1 MSRAHITTPYLLSTE
16 VTKYEQLRLRLS
28 AEFPDLDDETLR
40 DTLEGLTSLP
50 EMIAEV
56 VRSALIDEAMV
67 AGLKERIK
75 QMKSRLARLELRAE
89 RKRSLA
95 AEILSD
101 ADIPKIT
108 APDFTISMRASP
120 PAVVVISEA
129 DIPKAFWKEQ
139 PPKLDRQALLT
150 NLKSGQHVPGVALS
164 NRKPNLSVRTK

>member
-1 MSRAHITTPYLLSTE
+1 MGIEYRISLE
-16 VTKYEQLRLRLS
+16 MTKYEELGRRLTK
-28 AEFPDLDDETLR
+28 EFPDLDDETLR

-50 EMIAEV
+50 EMIAEI

-67 AGLKERIK
+67 AGLKDRVK
-75 QMKSRLARLELRAE
+75 QMKSRLARLDTRAE

-95 AEILSD
+95 AEILSE

-108 APDFTISMRASP
+108 APDFTISMRSSP

-139 PPKLDRQALLT
+139 PAKLDRQALLA

>member
-1 MSRAHITTPYLLSTE
+1 MKPLQPVRAELAWH
-16 VTKYEQLRLRLS
+16 LRLRDQLIGDNP
-28 AEFPDLDDETLR
+28 AIDDETLR

-67 AGLKERIK
+67 AGLKDRVK

-95 AEILSD
+95 AEILSE

-108 APDFTISMRASP
+108 APDFTISMRSSP

-139 PPKLDRQALLT
+139 PPRLDRQALLT
-150 NLKSGQHVPGVALS
+150 NLKSGQHVPGVAL
-164 NRKPNLSVRTK
+164 NNPKPNLSVRTK